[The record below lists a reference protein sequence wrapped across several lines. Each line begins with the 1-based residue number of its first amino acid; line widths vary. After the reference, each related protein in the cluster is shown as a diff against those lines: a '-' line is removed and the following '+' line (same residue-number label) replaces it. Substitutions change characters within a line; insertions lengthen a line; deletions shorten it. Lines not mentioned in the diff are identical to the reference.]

1 MSKKSGVRRTKG
13 EIAGLVVI
21 IVLSAILLP
30 VLIINVILI
39 VKGSVRPDVLPDV
52 FGVAPLA
59 VVSPS
64 MDGDEEGSFG
74 QGALIFVRLLDEEGK
89 QDLREGD
96 VITFRDGDMY
106 VTHRIFSVEY
116 DDAGNVS
123 GFLTKG
129 DANDFL
135 DPGVLLPENVSG
147 ICVGHIEGLGS
158 FAMFLQTPVGILVF
172 VGIPVVA
179 FIALD
184 ALRIFLYNRKIRAE
198 EQAVAADEE
207 SAVQKE
213 LREKEEE
220 LARLRALVEA
230 QSGTVAPAVGSA
242 ETAAESEPA
251 TESAVGANN
260 VTEKETDGGTEFQT
274 PASPSADAPE
284 SAPSETDA

>member
-1 MSKKSGVRRTKG
+1 M
-13 EIAGLVVI
+13 
-21 IVLSAILLP
+21 
-30 VLIINVILI
+30 
-39 VKGSVRPDVLPDV
+39 
-52 FGVAPLA
+52 
-59 VVSPS
+59 
-64 MDGDEEGSFG
+64 
-74 QGALIFVRLLDEEGK
+74 
-89 QDLREGD
+89 
-96 VITFRDGDMY
+96 
-106 VTHRIFSVEY
+106 
-116 DDAGNVS
+116 
-123 GFLTKG
+123 
-129 DANDFL
+129 
-135 DPGVLLPENVSG
+135 LLPENVSG

-230 QSGTVAPAVGSA
+230 QSGTVAPAAGSA